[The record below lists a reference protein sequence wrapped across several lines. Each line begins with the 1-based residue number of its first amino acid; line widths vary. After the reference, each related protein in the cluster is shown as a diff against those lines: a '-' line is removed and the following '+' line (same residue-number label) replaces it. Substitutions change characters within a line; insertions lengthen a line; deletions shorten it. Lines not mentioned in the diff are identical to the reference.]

1 MQLQF
6 HFLILVLKLWLLFKT
21 CKTFGFARLFMLRCF
36 YIMRELKMSSVE
48 KKTFATEAA
57 EVMEPNNAKVEIVN
71 VGGNRVMKIAAQ
83 PGWVWSK
90 DIKPLVGT
98 ESCQAKH
105 LGVIVEGTITCRHDD
120 GSEITY
126 SAGDA
131 YSIEPGHDA
140 WVVGNTKAVAY
151 EFHGL
156 WGEAG

>member
-1 MQLQF
+1 
-6 HFLILVLKLWLLFKT
+6 
-21 CKTFGFARLFMLRCF
+21 
-36 YIMRELKMSSVE
+36 MSSVE

-90 DIKPLVGT
+90 DIQPLAGT

-126 SAGDA
+126 TAGDA

-140 WVVGNTKAVAY
+140 WVVGDKKAIAY
-151 EFHGL
+151 EFDGL
-156 WGEAG
+156 WGETG

>member
-1 MQLQF
+1 METLF
-6 HFLILVLKLWLLFKT
+6 FYAKLWVIIQ
-21 CKTFGFARLFMLRCF
+21 GERS
-36 YIMRELKMSSVE
+36 MSSVE

-126 SAGDA
+126 TAGDA
-131 YSIEPGHDA
+131 YAIEPGHDA
-140 WVVGNTKAVAY
+140 WVVGDTKAIAY
-151 EFHGL
+151 EFQGI
-156 WGEAG
+156 WGDDG

>member
-1 MQLQF
+1 
-6 HFLILVLKLWLLFKT
+6 
-21 CKTFGFARLFMLRCF
+21 
-36 YIMRELKMSSVE
+36 
-48 KKTFATEAA
+48 
-57 EVMEPNNAKVEIVN
+57 
-71 VGGNRVMKIAAQ
+71 
-83 PGWVWSK
+83 
-90 DIKPLVGT
+90 
-98 ESCQAKH
+98 
-105 LGVIVEGTITCRHDD
+105 VEGTITCRHDD

>member
-1 MQLQF
+1 
-6 HFLILVLKLWLLFKT
+6 
-21 CKTFGFARLFMLRCF
+21 
-36 YIMRELKMSSVE
+36 MSSVE

-105 LGVIVEGTITCRHDD
+105 LGVIVEGTITCRHND

-126 SAGDA
+126 TAGDA

-140 WVVGNTKAVAY
+140 WVVGD
-151 EFHGL
+151 
-156 WGEAG
+156 

>member
-1 MQLQF
+1 
-6 HFLILVLKLWLLFKT
+6 
-21 CKTFGFARLFMLRCF
+21 
-36 YIMRELKMSSVE
+36 MSSVE

-105 LGVIVEGTITCRHDD
+105 LGVIVEGTITCLLYTSPSPRDKRQ
-120 GSEITY
+120 SRMPS
-126 SAGDA
+126 SA
-131 YSIEPGHDA
+131 
-140 WVVGNTKAVAY
+140 
-151 EFHGL
+151 
-156 WGEAG
+156 

>member
-1 MQLQF
+1 METLF
-6 HFLILVLKLWLLFKT
+6 FYAKLWVSIQ
-21 CKTFGFARLFMLRCF
+21 GERS
-36 YIMRELKMSSVE
+36 MSSVE

-126 SAGDA
+126 TAGDA

-156 WGEAG
+156 WGENG